1 MRSGPSRTAIR
12 VGHYAEVAEAVH
24 PCEAPYSPRIRL
36 RSTEADDDPTLTTRE
51 VDRAAVTRVFRVTT
65 TAVWHDAP
73 VEVQAIRLAG
83 VVVLGQAASRPRGVA
98 VRDTGYTWQQVVD
111 PTELTQVVERETDLL
126 RRRPRWVVDG
136 PVPTQVGT
144 YAEVGGRTLPSG
156 EAFAGLLPVGD
167 AIAGLGEVTAMS
179 TVSTTASLAG
189 ARVTVRSVD
198 GSNALVEHTD
208 GRADVV
214 PVGDLTD
221 VAEEIR
227 SLPVP
232 APPAAPTARV
242 IRAPRLAPG
251 AGVSPELA
259 EWVASG
265 GTRNRELRDL
275 VAALARAADADGAAM
290 IAQETPRI
298 LAVDDDLDDARGYL
312 RLDWTLRTATA
323 TWAAIG
329 GFADLADALRM
340 LPPVTDDD
348 TALNARPL
356 LEQASPVIDRAR
368 IAARRG
374 PADEWEEI
382 AWRAA
387 RKGGRADALVEV
399 CKSVPVHGRA
409 VGTSGSAPG
418 AIAALTSLAGA
429 IRYDLGRIVAKR
441 GIDPAVTD
449 ASPYP
454 LGAAFRRSAMELLV
468 RALALGAPT

>member
-1 MRSGPSRTAIR
+1 
-12 VGHYAEVAEAVH
+12 VGHYAEVEGAVH
-24 PCEAPYSPRIRL
+24 PCEAPYSPRVRL

-51 VDRAAVTRVFRVTT
+51 VDRDDVTRVFRVTT

-73 VEVQAIRLAG
+73 VEVQALRVAG
-83 VVVLGQAASRPRGVA
+83 AVVRGEAATRPRDVP
-98 VRDTGYTWQQVVD
+98 VRDAGYTWQQVVD
-111 PTELTQVVERETDLL
+111 PTELTHVVERETDIM

-136 PVPTQVGT
+136 PVPPRVGT

-167 AIAGLGEVTAMS
+167 GVAGLGDVTAMS
-179 TVSTTASLAG
+179 TVTTTASLAG

-198 GSNALVEHTD
+198 GTDVLVEHAD
-208 GRADVV
+208 GRTEVV
-214 PVGDLTD
+214 PLGALTD

-227 SLPVP
+227 PLAVP
-232 APPAAPTARV
+232 AAPAAPTARV
-242 IRAPRLAPG
+242 IRPPRLAPG
-251 AGVSPELA
+251 AGVSPELV
-259 EWVASG
+259 EWVAAG
-265 GTRNRELRDL
+265 GSRNRELRDL
-275 VAALARAADADGAAM
+275 VAALARTADADGTAT
-290 IAQETPRI
+290 IARETPRI

-329 GFADLADALRM
+329 GFADLAESLRT
-340 LPPVTDDD
+340 LPPITDDD
-348 TALNARPL
+348 AALLARPL
-356 LEQASPVIDRAR
+356 LERASPLVNRVR

-387 RKGGRADALVEV
+387 RQGGRADPLIAV

-409 VGTSGSAPG
+409 VGTSGAAPG
-418 AIAALTSLAGA
+418 AVAALTSLAGA
-429 IRYDLGRIVAKR
+429 VRSDLGRIVATR
-441 GIDPAVTD
+441 GIDAAITD

-454 LGAAFRRSAMELLV
+454 LGTAFRRSAMELLA
-468 RALALGAPT
+468 RALDLRAS

>member
-1 MRSGPSRTAIR
+1 MNRQGRFPMR
-12 VGHYAEVAEAVH
+12 VGHYAEVDAAVH
-24 PCEAPYSPRIRL
+24 PCEAPYSPRVRL

-51 VDRAAVTRVFRVTT
+51 VDRDDVTRVFRVTT

-73 VEVQAIRLAG
+73 VEVQALRLAG
-83 VVVLGQAASRPRGVA
+83 AVVLGQAAHRPQGVP
-98 VRDTGYTWQQVVD
+98 VRDTGYTWQQIVD
-111 PTELTQVVERETDLL
+111 PTELTSVVERETDLL
-126 RRRPRWVVDG
+126 RRRPRWVLDG

-167 AIAGLGEVTAMS
+167 GIAGLGEVTAMS
-179 TVSTTASLAG
+179 AVTTTASLSG

-198 GSNALVEHTD
+198 GVDALVERTD
-208 GRADVV
+208 GGTDVV
-214 PVGDLTD
+214 PVGELTE
-221 VAEEIR
+221 VVEEIR
-227 SLPVP
+227 PLPVP
-232 APPAAPTARV
+232 VPPAAPTAHV
-242 IRAPRLAPG
+242 IRPPRLAPG

-259 EWVASG
+259 EWVANG

-275 VAALARAADADGAAM
+275 VAALARTADADGAAM

-312 RLDWTLRTATA
+312 RLNWTLRTATA
-323 TWAAIG
+323 SWAAIG
-329 GFADLADALRM
+329 GFPDLAEGLRT

-356 LEQASPVIDRAR
+356 LEQAGPLIDRTR
-368 IAARRG
+368 IAVRRG

-387 RKGGRADALVEV
+387 RKGGRAEALIAV
-399 CKSVPVHGRA
+399 CKAVPVHGRA

-429 IRYDLGRIVAKR
+429 VRYDLARIVAQR